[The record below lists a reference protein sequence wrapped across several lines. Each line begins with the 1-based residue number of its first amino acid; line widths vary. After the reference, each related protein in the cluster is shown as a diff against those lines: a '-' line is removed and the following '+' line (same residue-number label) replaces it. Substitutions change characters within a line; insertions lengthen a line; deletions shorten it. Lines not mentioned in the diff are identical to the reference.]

1 MSGRVCE
8 AVTSNPE
15 PCHPWSH
22 ARRMDDPAAVKP
34 EGWDDRR
41 IVSDPSVTKPD
52 GWLDHEVPDIP
63 DPNAVKPNDWD
74 EAKEGVWLPPPIL

>member
-1 MSGRVCE
+1 
-8 AVTSNPE
+8 
-15 PCHPWSH
+15 
-22 ARRMDDPAAVKP
+22 MDDPAAVKP

-41 IVSDPSVTKPD
+41 IVSDPSVTKPE

-63 DPNAVKPNDWD
+63 DPNAIKPDDWD